1 MEQNA
6 RFFALAVA
14 GLIMSNAATLAKPLN
29 PDRAIPSLG
38 DIKSPLAG
46 PLFKQVKAGPLEI
59 KLEETTLADVE
70 KAFGGTMRDE
80 GDAGESSY
88 WLCYAGPD
96 AGGSPSIFW
105 FVSGEMGGSDHGIL
119 SVAVQP
125 NPQGKVPEGCAGAPA
140 SLTGIELDTPGVGA
154 PLSDVAAKFGAAKPD
169 RHGHLGFAASYPPP
183 SPDLKDATVTQTLTY
198 TAGNG
203 KITGVAVTQVTS
215 N

>member
-1 MEQNA
+1 MGQNA
-6 RFFALAVA
+6 GYFALIVA
-14 GLIMSNAATLAKPLN
+14 GLVTNATTLAKPLN

-38 DIKSPLAG
+38 DINSPLAS

-70 KAFGGTMRDE
+70 KAFGGAMHDE
-80 GDAGESSY
+80 GDAGDSRH

-105 FVSGEMGGSDHGIL
+105 FVSGEMGGSDYGVL
-119 SVAVQP
+119 SVALQP
-125 NPQGKVPEGCAGAPA
+125 NPEGKVPEGCAGAPA
-140 SLTGIELDTPGVGA
+140 SLTAIELDTPGVGA

-169 RHGHLGFAASYPPP
+169 RYGHFGFAASYPAS
-183 SPDLKDATVTQTLTY
+183 SPDQKDATVTQTLTY

-203 KITGVAVTQVTS
+203 RITGVAVTQVTT